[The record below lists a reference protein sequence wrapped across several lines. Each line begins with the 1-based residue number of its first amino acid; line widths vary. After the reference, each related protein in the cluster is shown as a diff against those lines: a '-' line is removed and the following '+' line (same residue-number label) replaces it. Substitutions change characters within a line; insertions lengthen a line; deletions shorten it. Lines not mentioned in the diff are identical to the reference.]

1 MPANDE
7 LAAAIVADLES
18 GMSVDEVALRH
29 EISAHDVTAIAES
42 EKLPSRCTGSDA
54 WVLLF
59 AENDGDE

>member
-1 MPANDE
+1 MSANDE

-29 EISAHDVTAIAES
+29 EVSVHDVTAVAAAAS
-42 EKLPSRCTGSDA
+42 PPTRVGGGDA

-59 AENDGDE
+59 ADDE